1 MVGNLVLAN
10 AMVKADVR
18 MAFVS
23 VTHSS
28 ADKIAL
34 KVSKK
39 VFTIRFFFVKTGD
52 AVDCAFFP

>member
-18 MAFVS
+18 MAFVN

-39 VFTIRFFFVKTGD
+39 CIQNELFFCENK
-52 AVDCAFFP
+52 

>member
-39 VFTIRFFFVKTGD
+39 CIQSDFIFVKIED
-52 AVDCAFFP
+52 VDCAIFS

>member
-39 VFTIRFFFVKTGD
+39 CIQNDFFFRENM
-52 AVDCAFFP
+52 

>member
-1 MVGNLVLAN
+1 MVGNLALAN

-18 MAFVS
+18 MAFVN

-34 KVSKK
+34 KVSVHKI
-39 VFTIRFFFVKTGD
+39 FIFRENNCHQSTHCSRF
-52 AVDCAFFP
+52 

>member
-18 MAFVS
+18 MAFVN

-39 VFTIRFFFVKTGD
+39 CTRYDVGKREIRETII
-52 AVDCAFFP
+52 